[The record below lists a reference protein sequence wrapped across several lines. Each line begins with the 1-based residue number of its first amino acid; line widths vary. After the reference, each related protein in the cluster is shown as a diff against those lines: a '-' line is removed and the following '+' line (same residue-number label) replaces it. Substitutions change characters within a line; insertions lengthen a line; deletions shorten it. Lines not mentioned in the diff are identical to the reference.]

1 MHDAFFGA
9 LPSLE
14 SCQMTA
20 AEFAESVCRLTLR
33 TARLATHAKERAKRL
48 EMAAAAVAVAGT
60 DAETAARASVLP
72 DEDTYV
78 ATGGDEPPRFK
89 AARIAFAI
97 PTAVDGE
104 SAWADEAAIMSTLA
118 SVVAKLLVCTEA
130 PEDGMASGGLFASQ
144 AVGSLNA

>member
-1 MHDAFFGA
+1 VHDAFFGA

-48 EMAAAAVAVAGT
+48 EMAAAAVAGT
-60 DAETAARASVLP
+60 DAEMEARAVVLL
-72 DEDTYV
+72 DEDKYV

-89 AARIAFAI
+89 AARSAFAI

-104 SAWADEAAIMSTLA
+104 SAWADEAAVMSTLA